1 MYEFKDKNKI
11 DAIAKFLEID
21 EELKMLPIYTKID
34 KQQLRNFLIKNNISN
49 TEFSKKIGVS
59 RRSIVDWFNKETKI
73 SDESYKKIN
82 DFILNFEKNKIY
94 ENQIED
100 EEEL

>member
-1 MYEFKDKNKI
+1 M
-11 DAIAKFLEID
+11 
-21 EELKMLPIYTKID
+21 
-34 KQQLRNFLIKNNISN
+34 
-49 TEFSKKIGVS
+49 S

>member
-1 MYEFKDKNKI
+1 MTKSTKLQEYINLNTHINK
-11 DAIAKFLEID
+11 
-21 EELKMLPIYTKID
+21 
-34 KQQLRNFLIKNNISN
+34 
-49 TEFSKKIGVS
+49 FSKKIGVS

>member
-1 MYEFKDKNKI
+1 MRIKDKNKI
-11 DAIAKFLEID
+11 DAIAKLLEID

-34 KQQLRNFLIKNNISN
+34 KQQLRNFLTKNNISN
-49 TEFSKKIGVS
+49 TEFSKKIGAS

-82 DFILNFEKNKIY
+82 DCILNFEKNKIY

>member
-1 MYEFKDKNKI
+1 MTKSTKHQEYINLNTHINK
-11 DAIAKFLEID
+11 
-21 EELKMLPIYTKID
+21 
-34 KQQLRNFLIKNNISN
+34 
-49 TEFSKKIGVS
+49 FSKKIGVS